1 MRTLRFVVTSFAL
14 FTVLTLWF
22 GASATAATGDEPM
35 PMLDDSSA
43 QEAESAG
50 GCWQCTVDSD
60 CNSICGPGAGV
71 CRWSGCT
78 KCLCT
83 M

>member
-14 FTVLTLWF
+14 VTVLTLWF
-22 GASATAATGDEPM
+22 GASATAATGNEPM
-35 PMLDDSSA
+35 LTADPSS
-43 QEAESAG
+43 QEEESAN
-50 GCWQCTVDSD
+50 GCWQCTVNSD
-60 CNSICGPGAGV
+60 CDSACGPGAGV